1 MKRRPLQ
8 ADEHGGARFWVALAV
23 GGAVMGWGVWLFLDA
38 TSSGTA
44 RRSFVTWLVG
54 ADLAH
59 DLVVAPVVALAA
71 WALAGV
77 VPDRWWPPVQAG
89 VVISAFV
96 LLLAARPLA
105 RPAAAPG
112 HPTIEP
118 LDHPPPPLPAL
129 ALLWGAVGAW
139 VVGGRLRRRRSRR

>member
-1 MKRRPLQ
+1 MKRLPLQ
-8 ADEHGGARFWVALAV
+8 DDEHGGARFWVALAV

-77 VPDRWWPPVQAG
+77 VTDWWWPPVQAG

-96 LLLAARPLA
+96 LLLAALPLA
-105 RPAAAPG
+105 GTADATG
-112 HPTIEP
+112 NPTIQP
-118 LDHPPPPLPAL
+118 LDYTRSTLTAL
-129 ALLWGAVGAW
+129 ALVWGAVGAW